1 MSDDYYVEYVDD
13 DQKERNATFAAQNLQ
28 NLQSYFVSAC
38 ILESWIYLCQQL
50 RVSHSI
56 HQCPCWSNT
65 LQFLTLPLKFQI
77 IHHISHI
84 TYYFSFPASQSSLNT
99 TGPYPWSRFDS
110 SNGTVDTSSPS
121 KFGIASIN
129 TAHVYSILY
138 GLVLVGMGILVGMF
152 FSRLLSPKT
161 ETPPAISNHNMD
173 SSAAPLRSSANS
185 GAEGA
190 RANDDSISSS
200 EHDKAQSLISEL
212 A

>member
-1 MSDDYYVEYVDD
+1 
-13 DQKERNATFAAQNLQ
+13 
-28 NLQSYFVSAC
+28 
-38 ILESWIYLCQQL
+38 
-50 RVSHSI
+50 
-56 HQCPCWSNT
+56 
-65 LQFLTLPLKFQI
+65 
-77 IHHISHI
+77 
-84 TYYFSFPASQSSLNT
+84 
-99 TGPYPWSRFDS
+99 
-110 SNGTVDTSSPS
+110 
-121 KFGIASIN
+121 
-129 TAHVYSILY
+129 
-138 GLVLVGMGILVGMF
+138 MGILVGMF